1 MTDSNLVIQY
11 INKFNS
17 YNNTPFK
24 YIYDFD
30 VALFNN

>member
-1 MTDSNLVIQY
+1 MTDNNLIIEY
-11 INKFNS
+11 INIFNS

-30 VALFNN
+30 IA